1 MTQTNDENQPA
12 VEQSLHSLAL
22 SMIQIN
28 DELKKTRRLQHEA
41 LRFAKR
47 EAVIIN
53 RRPMELPKEPSL
65 WAKIWGY
72 SWGTWA

>member
-1 MTQTNDENQPA
+1 MTTDNQPT

-28 DELKKTRRLQHEA
+28 DELKKTRRIQTET
-41 LRFAKR
+41 LRFMKR
-47 EAVIIN
+47 EARQTIVPWN
-53 RRPMELPKEPSL
+53 QSRKKPSL
-65 WAKIWGY
+65 WARFWEF